1 MTDASS
7 QHAPIP
13 DHDVCER
20 ARLSRDA
27 RFDGLFYTAVT
38 STGIYCRPVCPAPP
52 PKPVHVRYYGSAAQC
67 EAAGFRPCLRCRPER
82 APHTHHQVEDTR
94 LAQAARLVADGFLNE
109 HSNAA
114 LAETCQLSSRQLSRL
129 FLAQYG
135 TTPQQLHQTQR
146 LLFAK
151 KLLSE
156 THLPITQVALA
167 AGFQSLR
174 RFNDVFQKAYQLTPS
189 SIRKEGTR
197 KASGDGLTLTLNHRP
212 PFDFSASL
220 TWLQQR
226 ALPGIESVEG
236 GQYRRLIAVNDDES
250 PAWLQL
256 SVHPK
261 QANTLS
267 LTLFGVPHKQ
277 IKSML
282 TRLRRMFDLD
292 ANPEAIHACLAQ
304 DKRLNTAIR
313 TQPGL
318 RIPGAWDGFE
328 TAIRAIIGQQVSV
341 AAAYTLTKRFVD
353 RLGQAVP
360 QPPHADLHRLFPT
373 PRMVVE
379 ADMSGLG
386 ITQRRIDSIRAVAQ
400 ALLEGRVDFNPHQPL
415 DEWVKQWVALPGIG
429 DWTAQY
435 IALRALCHPDAF
447 PAGDL
452 VLRKALVE
460 TDGSLPSIKQVTQTA
475 EAWRPWRGYA
485 ALHLWS
491 L

>member
-1 MTDASS
+1 MSDASS
-7 QHAPIP
+7 QQTPAYDI
-13 DHDVCER
+13 CER

-52 PKPVHVRYYGSAAQC
+52 PKPVHVRYYASAAEC
-67 EAAGFRPCLRCRPER
+67 ETEGFRPCLRCRPER
-82 APHTHHQVEDTR
+82 APQTHHTVEDER
-94 LAQAARLVADGFLNE
+94 LAQARRLVADGFLND
-109 HSNAA
+109 HSNTE
-114 LAETCQLSSRQLSRL
+114 LAETCDLSSRQLSRL

-156 THLPITQVALA
+156 TNLSITDVAMA

-174 RFNDVFQKAYQLTPS
+174 RFNDAFQTAYQLTPS
-189 SIRKEGTR
+189 RIRKE
-197 KASGDGLTLTLNHRP
+197 KKPHNHADGLTLTLNHRP

-220 TWLQQR
+220 SWLQQR
-226 ALPGIESVEG
+226 ALPGIESVAG
-236 GQYRRLIAVNDDES
+236 GAYRRLISVNDDEQ
-250 PAWLQL
+250 PAWLRL
-256 SVHPK
+256 SVHPT
-261 QANTLS
+261 QANTLA
-267 LTLFGVPHKQ
+267 LTLFHVPHAR
-277 IKSML
+277 IKHTLMH
-282 TRLRRMFDLD
+282 LRRMFDLD
-292 ANPEAIHACLAQ
+292 ANPEAIHACLRQ
-304 DKRLNTAIR
+304 DKRLRPALNKW
-313 TQPGL
+313 PGL

-353 RLGQAVP
+353 RLGQPVHHPP
-360 QPPHADLHRLFPT
+360 QPDLHRLFPT
-373 PRMVVE
+373 PNMV
-379 ADMSGLG
+379 ANANMDGLG
-386 ITQRRIDSIRAVAQ
+386 ITQRRIDTIRAVAQ
-400 ALLEGRVDFNPHQPL
+400 ALLEGRVNFNPHQPL
-415 DEWVKQWVALPGIG
+415 DAWVKQWVALPGIG

-452 VLRKALVE
+452 VLRKALSNP
-460 TDGSLPSIKQVTQTA
+460 DGSLPSIKQVKNTA